1 MSIFQ
6 ADTSNFVDLLQIVR
20 DGDEIWLTAGDYK
33 GPFTIERSITIRG
46 TGADTELFAADEP
59 ALVIQV
65 PGVRLENLALKRTV
79 GGDTGEVVLSAE
91 PGTSPALNQVR
102 LCGVAENVQW
112 VGASWDIPTRLDFG
126 EVDNERSAEKFL
138 EIELGAL
145 CQVTCELGWL
155 RVKPIHLSPGRQR
168 LDIEL
173 NAMGIPP
180 GTRISGS
187 ITLEAPD
194 GLRAIAVTAVIN
206 ASFAASLPPLSQ
218 TLPKIDS
225 SSSDWGYRFVGN
237 AIDNFIRDVESQ
249 AALEEYP
256 DFQDR
261 RNRAEQLVLD
271 LVGEEPRLFY
281 VRRKGPGQEPG
292 EEKWELII
300 ATDQD
305 DVELPAM
312 LEERGKTLIL
322 VAAVNENGN
331 GGLRLLSARL
341 APKDRGQVNG
351 FAVPTRI
358 RLLSDH
364 RHRIGVPQSVLDRI
378 AEMPTPGD
386 CVPTEDQLQAWEAFL
401 NIEERIARARQFCVP
416 FVSHNYGEATRNI
429 TFLID
434 ANSAT
439 IDGSVENSLN
449 VDDFWQRAKGA
460 RNEKVKLDGDQGREL
475 GSIEAVNLEHG
486 RITVRLE
493 SEVFDLIAEG
503 TYRLPNTGALSFE
516 AVGAIVEIK
525 RKKKALEDLKHG
537 HAQNPYLG
545 QFLFDASQARL
556 PQETVQL
563 QQQDLLLKSAND
575 GQKAAVEAVLAAPDL
590 VLIQGP
596 PGTGKTTVIAEICY
610 QVALRG
616 GRTLIASQ
624 ANLAVVWA
632 PLVD

>member
-20 DGDEIWLTAGDYK
+20 DGDEICLTAGDYK

-65 PGVRLENLALKRTV
+65 RGVRLENLALKRTV

-102 LCGVAENVQW
+102 LRGVAENVQW
-112 VGASWDIPTRLDFG
+112 VGASWDIPTGLDFG
-126 EVDNERSAEKFL
+126 EVDNTIMSAEKFL
-138 EIELGAL
+138 EMELGAL

-155 RVKPIHLSPGRQR
+155 RVKPIYLSPGQQR
-168 LDIEL
+168 LDVEL

-180 GTRISGS
+180 GTRLSGS

-218 TLPKIDS
+218 TLPKIDNS
-225 SSSDWGYRFVGN
+225 VSENWGYRFVGN
-237 AIDNFIRDVESQ
+237 AINNFIRDVESQ

-256 DFQDR
+256 DFQAR

-271 LVGEEPRLFY
+271 LVGKEPRLFY
-281 VRRKGPGQEPG
+281 VRRKGPGQKPG

-300 ATDQD
+300 ATDRD
-305 DVELPAM
+305 DVKLPAM
-312 LEERGKTLIL
+312 LEERVKTLRL

-331 GGLRLLSARL
+331 GGLKLLSARL
-341 APKDRGQVNG
+341 APQDRGQVND

-364 RHRIGVPQSVLDRI
+364 RHKVGVPQSALERM
-378 AEMPTPGD
+378 ENMPTPGD

-401 NIEERIARARQFCVP
+401 NIEERIAKARQFCVP

-460 RNEKVKLDGDQGREL
+460 RNEKVKLIEDQGREL
-475 GSIEAVNLEHG
+475 GAIEAVNSEHG

-493 SEVFDLIAEG
+493 AEVFDLIAERL
-503 TYRLPNTGALSFE
+503 YRHCFVS
-516 AVGAIVEIK
+516 
-525 RKKKALEDLKHG
+525 H
-537 HAQNPYLG
+537 Q
-545 QFLFDASQARL
+545 ASSSDC
-556 PQETVQL
+556 QL
-563 QQQDLLLKSAND
+563 
-575 GQKAAVEAVLAAPDL
+575 
-590 VLIQGP
+590 
-596 PGTGKTTVIAEICY
+596 
-610 QVALRG
+610 
-616 GRTLIASQ
+616 
-624 ANLAVVWA
+624 
-632 PLVD
+632 